1 MLVSS
6 KKRRCL
12 SHAATDSTLN
22 AFVVV
27 SRLAKKYNVKF
38 TVNLRKFKK
47 AAEKA
52 VTLNDLPF
60 SVFEASGTKKMLQA
74 IINKVHVCL
83 NHRAVRS
90 MVISQAADYR
100 KC

>member
-6 KKRRCL
+6 KKRQWL
-12 SHAATDSTLN
+12 SHAATDSTLD

-27 SRLAKKYNVKF
+27 SRSAKKFNVEF

-47 AAEKA
+47 AAEEA
-52 VTLNDLPF
+52 VTLNGLPF
-60 SVFEASGTKKMLQA
+60 SIFEASGIKKMLQA
-74 IINKVHVCL
+74 IINKAHVCL

-90 MVISQAADYR
+90 MVIS
-100 KC
+100 